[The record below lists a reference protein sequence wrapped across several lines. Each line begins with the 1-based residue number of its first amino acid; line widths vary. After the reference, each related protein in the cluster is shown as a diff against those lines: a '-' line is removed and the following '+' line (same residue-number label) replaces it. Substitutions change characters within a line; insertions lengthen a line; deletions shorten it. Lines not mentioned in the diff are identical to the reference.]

1 MEFKNL
7 IIEKRDD
14 HIAIVTLNRPAKL
27 NTLNST
33 LMREIE
39 RVTEE
44 FHTDLETRVVIFTGA
59 GKHFCAGVDLT
70 EPQPQTTLLGSQRA
84 RQIGP
89 RMFHKLQSIEQITI
103 AAINGGAFGGG
114 ACIAAALDFRI
125 GEENCY
131 AGFPESRLGM
141 SLSWNALPLVVHLIG
156 PTYAK
161 EMVILGKN
169 NDAKTLLKWA
179 FLSEVVPKDKLSRIN
194 GFNFLLTGVIHIIGP
209 IIGATLL
216 IFLTV
221 ELALWID
228 IITYL
233 IAIVPLL
240 LIKIP
245 SFHKET
251 EDKKRESMWKE
262 FKSGFKILT
271 TIPGLLVLILE
282 ATIFNFLV
290 QPISTLF
297 PYYIRVIHNFLGP
310 NTDCSLND

>member
-1 MEFKNL
+1 MEFENL
-7 IIEKRDD
+7 IVEKRDD

-44 FHTDLETRVVIFTGA
+44 FHTDLETRVVIFTGT

-70 EPQPQTTLLGSQRA
+70 EPQPQTTLLGNQRS

-89 RMFHKLQSIEQITI
+89 RMFHKLQSMEHITI

-169 NDAKTLLKWA
+169 NDAKTLLKWG
-179 FLSEVVPKDKLSRIN
+179 FLSEVVPKDKLIDRAIEIAKEYAAMPPIPAQMIKKSIN
-194 GFNFLLTGVIHIIGP
+194 HISSALDKAIMHMDMDQLLLTLGTKDLREGVAAFFRKRQGKYIG
-209 IIGATLL
+209 
-216 IFLTV
+216 
-221 ELALWID
+221 D
-228 IITYL
+228 
-233 IAIVPLL
+233 
-240 LIKIP
+240 
-245 SFHKET
+245 
-251 EDKKRESMWKE
+251 
-262 FKSGFKILT
+262 
-271 TIPGLLVLILE
+271 
-282 ATIFNFLV
+282 
-290 QPISTLF
+290 
-297 PYYIRVIHNFLGP
+297 
-310 NTDCSLND
+310 